1 MITLNE
7 FVKIIDEMAPL
18 ATAESFDNVGLL
30 VGNPEQIVEGVL
42 IAHDAIPEVI
52 EEAVAKNLNVV
63 LSFHPIWFAP
73 IKKLTG
79 QTYVE
84 RSIMLALKNDIAIV
98 AIHTALDNHASG
110 VNKIMCD
117 KLGLIDTKILMPK
130 THHIYKLV
138 TYIPIE
144 NLETLRNALFE
155 AGAGQ
160 IGNYEDCSFSSLGKG
175 TYMGNENSNPEI
187 GERFEFVEATEAKL
201 EVVFEKHLKNDV
213 LKALFKNHVYEEVAY
228 EIYALENEYQNT
240 GLGRIG
246 SFENELSE
254 DAFLAH
260 VKNIFKVSMVRH
272 SQKTGKKIKKVA
284 VLGGSGAKYIKEAQ
298 KKGANA
304 YVTADVTYHQFF
316 EAKNNLLLVDVGHYE
331 SERYTKNYMLDYL
344 EKKITTFAI
353 TLSEVNTNPVNYF

>member
-1 MITLNE
+1 MMTVRE

-30 VGNPEQIVEGVL
+30 VGNPEQEVNGVL

-52 EEAVAKNLNVV
+52 EEAIAKNKNVV
-63 LSFHPIWFAP
+63 LSFHPIWFSP

-84 RSIMLALKNDIAIV
+84 KSIMLALKNDIAIIAV
-98 AIHTALDNHASG
+98 HTALDNHKLG
-110 VNKIMCD
+110 VNKIMCR
-117 KLGLIDTKILMPK
+117 KLGLTNTQIMMPK
-130 THHIYKLV
+130 TQHIYKLV
-138 TYIPIE
+138 TYIPAE
-144 NLETLRNALFE
+144 NLDTLRNALFE

-160 IGNYEDCSFSSLGKG
+160 IGNYEDCSFSSIGKG

-201 EVVFEKHLKNDV
+201 EVVFEKHLKTKV
-213 LKALFKNHVYEEVAY
+213 LQALFKHHVYEEVAY
-228 EIYALENEYQNT
+228 ELYVLENEYQDL
-240 GLGRIG
+240 GLGMLG
-246 SFENELSE
+246 LLENELSE
-254 DAFLAH
+254 DDFLTLL
-260 VKNIFKVSMVRH
+260 KETFKVPMIRH

-284 VLGGSGAKYIKEAQ
+284 VLGGSGAKYVNEA
-298 KKGANA
+298 KSKGADA

-316 EAKNNLLLVDVGHYE
+316 EAKNNLLLADVGHYE